1 VDYADCAVDCW
12 FGLDAS
18 DLFDLQGY
26 RKGNGMNQAQRNT
39 HFYLES
45 LKSDKCFCGRS
56 KKPGHSFCSKCFYS
70 LPGVMRIA
78 LYQLIGDGYELA
90 YEEAVVWLT

>member
-1 VDYADCAVDCW
+1 
-12 FGLDAS
+12 
-18 DLFDLQGY
+18 
-26 RKGNGMNQAQRNT
+26 MNQAQRDT
-39 HFYLES
+39 QFYLDS

-56 KKPGHSFCSKCFYS
+56 KKSGHLFCKKCFYS

-90 YEEAVVWLT
+90 YDEAVAWLR